1 MFNDTPRCPR
11 CGSQF
16 LQRDFK
22 NMTIRCL
29 ECSFDSSTEVQR
41 IVANT
46 PLTIDESTVSSLNVG
61 YVNNIPQ
68 SENTLQIHTDKII
81 FHHKDLDID
90 IPIDSERFANFNNII
105 INGIKFTRIDKVD

>member
-1 MFNDTPRCPR
+1 MFNDTLKCPR

-29 ECSFDSSTEVQR
+29 DCSFDSSTEVQR

-68 SENTLQIHTDKII
+68 SENTLQIDTDKII

-90 IPIDSERFANFNNII
+90 IPIDFERFANFNNII